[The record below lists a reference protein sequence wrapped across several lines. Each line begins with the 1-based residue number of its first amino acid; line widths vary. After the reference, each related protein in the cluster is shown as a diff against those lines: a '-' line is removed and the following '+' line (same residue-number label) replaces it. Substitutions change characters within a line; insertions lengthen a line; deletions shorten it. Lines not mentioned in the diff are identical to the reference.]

1 MDKMSWK
8 ESFKNYAKKQAPDEA
23 CGLLAIIKGKE
34 TFWPCKNLAEGKFE
48 FFILD
53 PDDWAECED
62 TGEVIGV
69 IHSHPVGAATPSDTD
84 RAACEH
90 LGFPYYIYS
99 IEHDHWEQ
107 FEPSGWKAP
116 SLIGRRFIWGKYDCW
131 SIVTDWFKESK
142 NINIRYWPRP
152 KRIKDFISN
161 PYFEKVL
168 TESNFI
174 KQKSTD
180 DIKIADVL
188 LFQSFTG
195 NLDHVAVYIGDN
207 MILNHN
213 IKALSCREPFDLRY
227 QQALRG
233 VYRYAA

>member
-1 MDKMSWK
+1 MTWK
-8 ESFKNYAKKQAPDEA
+8 ESFIKYAKQQAPEEA

-48 FFILD
+48 FFLLD

-69 IHSHPVGAATPSDTD
+69 IHSHPLGAATPSDTD
-84 RAACEH
+84 KAACEH

-99 IEHDHWEQ
+99 IEHNHWEC
-107 FEPSGWKAP
+107 FEPTGWKAP
-116 SLIGRRFIWGKYDCW
+116 TLIGRKFIWGKYDCW
-131 SIVTDWFKESK
+131 SIISDWYLETK
-142 NINIRYWPRP
+142 NIKLKEWERP
-152 KRIKDFISN
+152 KRIKDFIKN
-161 PYFEKVL
+161 PLFEKGL
-168 TESNFI
+168 PITGFNKQESNKNI
-174 KQKSTD
+174 EVG
-180 DIKIADVL
+180 DVL
-188 LFQSFTG
+188 LFQSITG
-195 NLDHVAVYIGDN
+195 NLDHAAVFIGDN

>member
-1 MDKMSWK
+1 MTWK
-8 ESFKNYAKKQAPDEA
+8 ESFTKYAKEKAPEEA
-23 CGLLAIIKGKE
+23 CGLLAIIKGRE

-53 PDDWAECED
+53 PDDWAECEN

-90 LGFPYYIYS
+90 LGYPYFIYS
-99 IEHDHWEQ
+99 IEHDHWES
-107 FEPSGWKAP
+107 FEPTGWKAP
-116 SLIGRRFIWGKYDCW
+116 SLIGRKFIWGKYDCW
-131 SIVTDWFKESK
+131 SIISDWFLETKK
-142 NINIRYWPRP
+142 IKLIDWKRP
-152 KRIKDFISN
+152 KTLKDFLKN
-161 PYFEKVL
+161 PEFEKAL
-168 TESNFI
+168 PLGGFKKQESI
-174 KQKSTD
+174 KNL
-180 DIKIADVL
+180 KIGDVL
-188 LFQSFTG
+188 LFQSITG
-195 NLDHVAVYIGDN
+195 NLDHAAVFIGDN

>member
-1 MDKMSWK
+1 MTWQNHAVK
-8 ESFKNYAKKQAPDEA
+8 YAKEQAPEEA

-34 TFWPCKNLAEGKFE
+34 TFWPCKNLAQGKFE
-48 FFILD
+48 FFIID

-69 IHSHPVGAATPSDTD
+69 IHSHPVGAATPSDND
-84 RAACEH
+84 KAACEH

-99 IEHDHWEQ
+99 IEHNHWEC
-107 FEPSGWKAP
+107 FEPSGWKA
-116 SLIGRRFIWGKYDCW
+116 STLIGRKFIWGKYDCW
-131 SIVTDWFKESK
+131 SIVTDWFEETK
-142 NINIRYWPRP
+142 NIKIKYWNRP
-152 KRIKDFISN
+152 KKIKDFLN
-161 PYFEKVL
+161 KPEFEFALPKL
-168 TESNFI
+168 NFKKQESNKNI
-174 KQKSTD
+174 EVG
-180 DIKIADVL
+180 DVL
-188 LFQSFTG
+188 LFQTVAG
-195 NLDHVAVYIGDN
+195 TLNHVALYIGDN

>member
-1 MDKMSWK
+1 MTWK
-8 ESFKNYAKKQAPDEA
+8 ESFIKYAKEQAPEEA

-48 FFILD
+48 FFVLD

-99 IEHDHWEQ
+99 IEYDHWES
-107 FEPSGWKAP
+107 FEPTGWKAP
-116 SLIGRRFIWGKYDCW
+116 SLIGRKWVWGKYDCW
-131 SIVTDWFKESK
+131 SIISDWFLETK
-142 NINIRYWPRP
+142 NIKLKEWKRP
-152 KRIKDFISN
+152 KRIKDFIEN
-161 PYFEKVL
+161 PLFEKGL
-168 TESNFI
+168 PITGFKKQESNKNI
-174 KQKSTD
+174 EMG
-180 DIKIADVL
+180 DVL
-188 LFQSFTG
+188 LFEAEKKS
-195 NLDHVAVYIGDN
+195 LSHVALYLGD
-207 MILNHN
+207 MTILNHS
-213 IKALSCREPFDLRY
+213 IRSLSCREPYNLRY

-233 VYRYAA
+233 VYRYEA

>member
-1 MDKMSWK
+1 MTWK
-8 ESFKNYAKKQAPDEA
+8 ESFIQYAKKKAPEEA

-34 TFWPCKNLAEGKFE
+34 TFWPCKNLAKGKFE

-69 IHSHPVGAATPSDTD
+69 IHSHPKGAATPSDTD

-99 IEHDHWEQ
+99 IEYAHWES

-116 SLIGRRFIWGKYDCW
+116 SLIGRKFIWGKYDCW
-131 SIVTDWFKESK
+131 SIVTDWLKENK
-142 NINIRYWPRP
+142 NINIKYWERP
-152 KRIKDFISN
+152 KRIKDFRNN
-161 PYFEKVL
+161 PEFEFALPKL
-168 TESNFI
+168 NFI
-174 KQKSTD
+174 KQSNNK
-180 DIKIADVL
+180 DIKIGDVL
-188 LFQSFTG
+188 LFQSVTG

-213 IKALSCREPFDLRY
+213 IRALSCRELFDLRY

>member
-1 MDKMSWK
+1 MTWK
-8 ESFKNYAKKQAPDEA
+8 QSFIQYAKEKAPEEA

-34 TFWPCKNLAEGKFE
+34 TFWPCKNLANGKFE

-62 TGEVIGV
+62 TGEVLGV

-90 LGFPYYIYS
+90 LGVPYFIYS
-99 IEHDHWEQ
+99 IEHDHWELL
-107 FEPSGWKAP
+107 EPSGWKAP
-116 SLIGRRFIWGKYDCW
+116 SLIGRKFIWGKYDCW
-131 SIVTDWFKESK
+131 SIVTDWFQENK
-142 NINIRYWPRP
+142 NINIKYWKRP
-152 KRIKDFISN
+152 KKIKDFINN
-161 PYFEKVL
+161 PEFEFALPKL
-168 TESNFI
+168 NFI
-174 KQKSTD
+174 KQSNNK
-180 DIKIADVL
+180 DIKIGDVL
-188 LFQSFTG
+188 LFQSITG

-213 IKALSCREPFDLRY
+213 IRALSCRELFDLRY

>member
-1 MDKMSWK
+1 MTWK
-8 ESFKNYAKKQAPDEA
+8 ETFKKYAKEQAPEEA

-69 IHSHPVGAATPSDTD
+69 IHSHPKGSATPSDTD

-99 IEHDHWEQ
+99 IAHDHWES
-107 FEPSGWKAP
+107 FKPTGWKAP
-116 SLIGRRFIWGKYDCW
+116 SLIGRKFIWGKYDCW
-131 SIVTDWFKESK
+131 AIVTDWLKENK
-142 NINIRYWPRP
+142 NINIKYWKRP
-152 KRIKDFISN
+152 KKIRDFINNPEFEFALPKLNFVRQSN
-161 PYFEKVL
+161 NKNIQVG
-168 TESNFI
+168 
-174 KQKSTD
+174 
-180 DIKIADVL
+180 DVL
-188 LFQSFTG
+188 LFQSVTG

-213 IKALSCREPFDLRY
+213 IKGLSCRELFDLKY

-233 VYRYAA
+233 IYRYAA